1 MKSNIRNIITALIL
15 LFPVWA
21 HAEVHTGI
29 ELAKTATYDYATQTG
44 VIKLENFVG
53 QVTKKMNL
61 GQPAD
66 VVLVLDGS
74 GSMNK
79 VSGSNYWNMD
89 DLCDAVDLFAGILR
103 DACTSTVHHRISMII
118 YGGNSKLL
126 CDFTDVD
133 TDDRVTSTKAGYTA
147 STEYYEFSGLIKNQC
162 GFTTSGGKT
171 YVNTYTS
178 GTMTQMALGHAS
190 YIITKETDIA
200 DGAIALST
208 VNNDWETTWITTSS
222 PTGARTGSTC
232 NRYVVLMTDGALSGR
247 PKNQSGASIGTEIY
261 EEDET
266 GTPNNT
272 VSEDQAVF
280 VANALKAA
288 GDLSTTIYTV
298 GFLRNADAKPG
309 VNNCLNNISS
319 NNRPDPADAVE
330 YAKNDS
336 DYPVDKIPHDYYIRI
351 ERTTAGTSGTDLENI
366 FKMISG
372 EVVAGCAAVDL
383 DYTTTKITD
392 VINGSV
398 FKLPAGITDDATLLS
413 NITAYTVPCIG
424 YDQMADDP
432 YEFDESTHNAVP
444 SGVTFNLTNVST
456 NPTITVSGFDYSA
469 NWCGEKYKSGSI
481 SGGDLVTEA
490 TGCKLVIEI
499 PYTVKSYT
507 GGFDDKVPTNLT
519 GSQFSGNIKG
529 TSPTET
535 LKQAYPEPSVALYE
549 LTIQRTGLKA
559 GESAI
564 YKITKGSD
572 LLYTVVLTGTGS
584 TVQQKVLYVP
594 DGSVVVT
601 ETGWGWANVPTS
613 PSLTKVIGPSPN
625 NAPTYSFSGSN
636 SGVKNPEDV
645 KKNEFDQ

>member
-1 MKSNIRNIITALIL
+1 MKLNVRNIITALIL

-61 GQPAD
+61 GKPAD

-74 GSMNK
+74 GSMNSIGGK
-79 VSGSNYWNMD
+79 DYWNMD
-89 DLCDAVDLFAGILR
+89 DLCDAVDLFAKILR
-103 DACTSTVHHRISMII
+103 DACTDDVHHRISMII
-118 YGGNSKLL
+118 YGGDSELL

-133 TDDRVTSTKAGYTA
+133 TSVRITSSYPGKFTA
-147 STEYYEFSGLIKNQC
+147 ATTYYDFSALIKNRC
-162 GFTTSGGKT
+162 GFTTGDHVYRYK
-171 YVNTYTS
+171 S

-190 YIITKETDIA
+190 YIITK
-200 DGAIALST
+200 ST
-208 VNNDWETTWITTSS
+208 AITTAAEALYDNNKYWADTWNGD
-222 PTGARTGSTC
+222 PALADLKGATTGPDC
-232 NRYVVLMTDGALSGR
+232 NRYVVLMTDGALSGS
-247 PKNQSGASIGTEIY
+247 PTYKTSHTKTTIN
-261 EEDET
+261 EEDEGGET
-266 GTPNNT
+266 NQK
-272 VSEDQAVF
+272 SEDQAVY

-298 GFLRNADAKPG
+298 GFLRDADAKPG

-319 NNRPDPADAVE
+319 NNRPQPTDPD
-330 YAKNDS
+330 YDDNDS

-351 ERTTAGTSGTDLENI
+351 ERTVGGTSGTDLENI

-383 DYTTTKITD
+383 DPTSTKITD

-398 FKLPAGITDDATLLS
+398 FKLPAGINDANLKENIKAYLLKCTD
-413 NITAYTVPCIG
+413 
-424 YDQMADDP
+424 YDQMAADP
-432 YEFDESTHNAVP
+432 YKFEDPTHYAVP
-444 SGVTFNLTNVST
+444 SGVTFSLTNVST

-469 NWCGEKYKSGSI
+469 NWCGEEYVSGSYN
-481 SGGDLVTEA
+481 STTDPLKTQPHGY
-490 TGCKLVIEI
+490 KLVIEI
-499 PYTVKSYT
+499 PYTVKNYE
-507 GGFDDKVPTNLT
+507 GGHDEKIPTNLT
-519 GSQFSGNIKG
+519 GSQFSGDIKG